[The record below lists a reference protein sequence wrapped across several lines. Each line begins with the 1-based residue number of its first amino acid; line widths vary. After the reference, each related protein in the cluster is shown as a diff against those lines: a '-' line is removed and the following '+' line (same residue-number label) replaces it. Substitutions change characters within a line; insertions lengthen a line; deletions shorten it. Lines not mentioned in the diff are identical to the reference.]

1 MIKSCPKPLEINMNL
16 IGVALQKI
24 HWERTSRSFLFRVLQ
39 SSNSISLQLLWNGK
53 KTSNFC
59 VVELV
64 RILVSRCGSS
74 EIISIKRIE
83 SSFSASETKH
93 QPKNGLNMF
102 IWIDESSILFNG
114 FGRVLHLIF
123 ELLVTFSCK
132 RQHLNE
138 LEKVTRGRNLRMF

>member
-1 MIKSCPKPLEINMNL
+1 MIKCAQSHWRLTWIWLVLRFKRFIENEQ
-16 IGVALQKI
+16 VAVFCFVFCKVAIQF
-24 HWERTSRSFLFRVLQ
+24 HCNCYEME
-39 SSNSISLQLLWNGK
+39 K

-114 FGRVLHLIF
+114 FGRVLRLIS

>member
-1 MIKSCPKPLEINMNL
+1 MCPKPLEINMNL

-24 HWERTSRSFLFRVLQ
+24 YWERTSRSFLFRVLQ

-114 FGRVLHLIF
+114 FERVLRLIS